1 MPKAPNKIRAIELE
15 DYGRKDFTDHARIVL
30 MICEVFFDAKTALL
44 RHKINNTG
52 VSGFDS
58 GSADKEFH
66 GKEVFQPV
74 LEYVYYPLER
84 CPEIY
89 RYIFSVFY
97 VPTVGEIFY
106 PGRSQI

>member
-1 MPKAPNKIRAIELE
+1 MKS
-15 DYGRKDFTDHARIVL
+15 
-30 MICEVFFDAKTALL
+30 FFDANMALL
-44 RHKINNTG
+44 RQKINNTG

-58 GSADKEFH
+58 GFADKESH
-66 GKEVFQPV
+66 DKEVFQPV

-89 RYIFSVFY
+89 RCIFSVFY
-97 VPTVGEIFY
+97 VPAVGEIFY